1 MTKLQRSR
9 GSDTARQRRA
19 LWKQGL
25 IDGAP
30 IYFGYFAVSFTF
42 GIAAAKNGFGIFAP
56 TLMSAT
62 SYASAGQFSALML
75 LSSGA
80 GVWEMIAT
88 QAVVNSRYLLMSC
101 AMSQRIKPSV
111 SIPQRMLLALGL
123 TDELFGMA
131 ISRPGWVEPS
141 YSFGAM
147 LLALPVWVAATF
159 FGALLGSVLPLR
171 VLSALGM
178 ALYGML
184 LAIIVPPAKK
194 NRVVLGVVALS
205 MLASYLFDLIPS
217 FGKLGAGIKII
228 VLTLALTSAAA
239 WLFPVKEGANE

>member
-1 MTKLQRSR
+1 MSKLQRFR
-9 GSDTARQRRA
+9 GSDGTQRKRA
-19 LWKQGL
+19 LWTQGL

-42 GIAAAKNGFGIFAP
+42 GIAAAKSGFGIFAP

-80 GVWEMIAT
+80 DFWEMIAT

-101 AMSQRIKPSV
+101 AMSQRLKPSV

-131 ISRPGWVEPS
+131 IARPGWVEPS

-147 LLALPVWVAATF
+147 LLALPIWTAATF

-194 NRVVLGVVALS
+194 NRVVLSVVALS
-205 MLASYLFDLIPS
+205 MIASYLFDLIPS
-217 FGKLGAGIKII
+217 FGKLSPGIKIV
-228 VLTLALTSAAA
+228 VLTVALTSVVACF
-239 WLFPVKEGANE
+239 FPIKEDANE